1 MQAFICTQ
9 GGRLSPVLKR
19 KQASQHHLQAPCT
32 EDMQL
37 PFHCIILSYLL
48 LSGHLFIKSCANN

>member
-19 KQASQHHLQAPCT
+19 QKTSQHHLQAPCT

-37 PFHCIILSYLL
+37 PFHHYSYLFAL
-48 LSGHLFIKSCANN
+48 IWPPLHKKIL